1 MIFLVCLFV
10 SFRPL
15 VGISKDRPSPEDQ
28 TKDRPS
34 LEDQTNVVYK
44 INCADCSWSYIG
56 ETGRAF
62 NTRRKEHVRNVELC
76 KSGSNIASHAWTNN
90 HKIDFNGKIID
101 KGTFDTEER
110 LSHVTLHAQKAQ
122 ITIQNIYRINT
133 AFYLGKNFKYSII
146 VT

>member
-1 MIFLVCLFV
+1 MHIRTVFSVNQGQTITRRSDQRCLQNQLCRLLVELHW
-10 SFRPL
+10 RNW
-15 VGISKDRPSPEDQ
+15 KR
-28 TKDRPS
+28 
-34 LEDQTNVVYK
+34 
-44 INCADCSWSYIG
+44 
-56 ETGRAF
+56 F

-110 LSHVTLHAQKAQ
+110 LSHVTLHAQKTQ